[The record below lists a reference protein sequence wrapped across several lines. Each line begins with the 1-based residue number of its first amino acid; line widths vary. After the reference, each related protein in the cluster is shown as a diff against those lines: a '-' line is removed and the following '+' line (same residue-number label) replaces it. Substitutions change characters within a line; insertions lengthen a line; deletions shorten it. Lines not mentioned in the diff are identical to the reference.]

1 MSFLRYTPG
10 AKPGVAP
17 KRKAPEVT
25 PPAEKRRAYEMK
37 RKPRTFQSHWRDG
50 RPWLMV
56 VTDGGNPVS
65 MFCQYCRDKFSV
77 RSDMVRTSHLSM
89 IAGPKDH
96 LCKILKAL
104 TEGPCSHSSGIV
116 TRDLINSDFLPLSST
131 GSPSHLETYL
141 LYINDKPSVISS
153 QACLFADDCILY
165 RVIRTAQD
173 QLELQEDL
181 DNLEQWAKK
190 WGVAFNVKK
199 CEISHLSHSSFY
211 TPLVVTSRKKSTRPN
226 T

>member
-50 RPWLMV
+50 SEWVIKFYGLSRTAV
-56 VTDGGNPVS
+56 EGREAVADGGDWRWEKKKVS
-65 MFCQYCRDKFSV
+65 FSNLFWTSVIITFSV

-104 TEGPCSHSSGIV
+104 TGRSLHISWSRHFNMNGLAD
-116 TRDLINSDFLPLSST
+116 RFLPLKYIYNRISKT
-131 GSPSHLETYL
+131 IMIL
-141 LYINDKPSVISS
+141 LK
-153 QACLFADDCILY
+153 
-165 RVIRTAQD
+165 T
-173 QLELQEDL
+173 
-181 DNLEQWAKK
+181 
-190 WGVAFNVKK
+190 
-199 CEISHLSHSSFY
+199 
-211 TPLVVTSRKKSTRPN
+211 
-226 T
+226 

>member
-1 MSFLRYTPG
+1 MQNIVVIGRIHFTLEYFEFSSNSIEICLVGRAPG
-10 AKPGVAP
+10 LL
-17 KRKAPEVT
+17 
-25 PPAEKRRAYEMK
+25 Y
-37 RKPRTFQSHWRDG
+37 FQD
-50 RPWLMV
+50 LF
-56 VTDGGNPVS
+56 N
-65 MFCQYCRDKFSV
+65 
-77 RSDMVRTSHLSM
+77 
-89 IAGPKDH
+89 
-96 LCKILKAL
+96 AL
-104 TEGPCSHSSGIV
+104 QGPCSHSSGIV
-116 TRDLINSDFLPLSST
+116 TRDFINSDFLPLSST

-165 RVIRTAQD
+165 RVIQTAQD

-190 WGVAFNVKK
+190 WGIAFNAKK

-211 TPLVVTSRKKSTRPN
+211 TPLMVTSRKKSTRPN

>member
-65 MFCQYCRDKFSV
+65 MFCQYCRDKCT
-77 RSDMVRTSHLSM
+77 D
-89 IAGPKDH
+89 
-96 LCKILKAL
+96 
-104 TEGPCSHSSGIV
+104 TESAQDKFIY
-116 TRDLINSDFLPLSST
+116 DFL
-131 GSPSHLETYL
+131 
-141 LYINDKPSVISS
+141 YIEW
-153 QACLFADDCILY
+153 L
-165 RVIRTAQD
+165 
-173 QLELQEDL
+173 
-181 DNLEQWAKK
+181 
-190 WGVAFNVKK
+190 
-199 CEISHLSHSSFY
+199 
-211 TPLVVTSRKKSTRPN
+211 
-226 T
+226 